1 MTARFWG
8 TSSLI
13 WSLPWREQKCGSGP
27 LPPRPPKAARRGMFW
42 GTSVYAVTIALL
54 FLIGLAAQQI
64 LPNVVEEFGT
74 ADAVV
79 PALYIKS
86 AYDVLMFA

>member
-1 MTARFWG
+1 M
-8 TSSLI
+8 
-13 WSLPWREQKCGSGP
+13 
-27 LPPRPPKAARRGMFW
+27 
-42 GTSVYAVTIALL
+42 
-54 FLIGLAAQQI
+54 GLAAQQI

-86 AYDVLMFA
+86 AYDVLMFD